1 MACEKDTVSS
11 KPFKSVNPGKRFM
24 KQSDYNAV
32 LNKINLQEES
42 WKVKRPATHEDKKSA
57 IQNIINRLKNSYWL

>member
-1 MACEKDTVSS
+1 MSCENEIVNS
-11 KPFKSVNPGKRFM
+11 KPFKSVNPKKCFM
-24 KQSDYNAV
+24 KQSDYNAM

-42 WKVKRPATHEDKKSA
+42 WKVKRPATREDKKSA